1 MSIYN
6 NIKTP
11 FIIQGMC
18 NRTKIRDRIWS
29 AFCIAPDRKSNDYP
43 HKSEKFITHCLST
56 IKDAD
61 MILYI

>member
-18 NRTKIRDRIWS
+18 NRAKYGTEYGRDFVSHLTGKAMIIHISQRSLSHI
-29 AFCIAPDRKSNDYP
+29 AFPQSRMQI
-43 HKSEKFITHCLST
+43 
-56 IKDAD
+56 
-61 MILYI
+61 